1 MKLKVCGMK
10 QENNILDV
18 ADLQPD
24 YMGFIFY
31 EKSPRNFTVDIPE
44 LPEGIQKI
52 GVFVNAT
59 LDVIVSKIEQHDLQG
74 VQLHGEESPEFCE
87 QLKAYDIVIIKVFS
101 MKNQFDFKVVE
112 PYQEFCDYFLFDT
125 KGKEPGG
132 NGYTFN
138 WNLLK
143 KYTLNTP
150 YFLSGGLGMENMDE
164 LLLFLKRPESRL
176 CCTLDINSKFE
187 TVPGFKDITKLKAFK
202 NQLIKNGYQNHDL

>member
-18 ADLQPD
+18 ADLEPN

-31 EKSPRNFTVDIPE
+31 EKSLRNFKEIIPA
-44 LPEGIQKI
+44 LPEGIEKI
-52 GVFVNAT
+52 GVFVNASI
-59 LDVIVSKIEQHDLQG
+59 DFIVSKIEEHNLNG
-74 VQLHGEESPEFCE
+74 VQLHGNESPEFCE
-87 QLKAYDIVIIKVFS
+87 QLKEYDILIIKVFS
-101 MKNQFDFKVVE
+101 MKNQFDFKVLE
-112 PYQEFCDYFLFDT
+112 PYQDVCDYYLFDT

-143 KYTLNTP
+143 KYTYNKP
-150 YFLSGGLGMENMDE
+150 YFLSGGIGMENIDA

-176 CCTLDINSKFE
+176 CCTLDVNSKFE
-187 TVPGFKDITKLKAFK
+187 SSPAFKDITLLKDFKYKLTKH
-202 NQLIKNGYQNHDL
+202 GY

>member
-18 ADLQPD
+18 ADLEPN

-31 EKSPRNFTVDIPE
+31 EKSPRHFTSEIPE
-44 LPEGIQKI
+44 LPEDVKKI
-52 GVFVNAT
+52 GVFVNASI
-59 LDVIVSKIEQHDLQG
+59 DFIVSKIEQYRLEG
-74 VQLHGEESPEFCE
+74 VQLHGNESPEFCKE
-87 QLKAYDIVIIKVFS
+87 LKTYDILVIKVFS
-101 MKNQFDFKVVE
+101 MKNQFNFKVLE
-112 PYQEFCDYFLFDT
+112 PYEEVCDYYLFDT

-143 KYTLNTP
+143 QYKLTKP
-150 YFLSGGLGMENMDE
+150 YFLSGGIGLDNMDD

-176 CCTLDINSKFE
+176 CCTLDVNSKFE
-187 TVPGFKDITKLKAFK
+187 SATAFKDIQKLKEFK
-202 NQLIKNGYQNHDL
+202 YQLTKNGY

>member
-18 ADLQPD
+18 ADLEPN

-31 EKSPRNFTVDIPE
+31 EKSPRNFTNEIPE
-44 LPEGIQKI
+44 LPEDVKKI
-52 GVFVNAT
+52 GVFVNT
-59 LDVIVSKIEQHDLQG
+59 SIDFIVSKIEQYRLEG
-74 VQLHGEESPEFCE
+74 VQLHGNESPEFCKE
-87 QLKAYDIVIIKVFS
+87 LKTYDILVIKVFS
-101 MKNQFDFKVVE
+101 MKNQFNFKVLE
-112 PYQEFCDYFLFDT
+112 PYEEVCDYYLFDT

-143 KYTLNTP
+143 QYKLTKP
-150 YFLSGGLGMENMDE
+150 YFLSGGIGLDNMDD

-176 CCTLDINSKFE
+176 CCTLDVNSKFE
-187 TVPGFKDITKLKAFK
+187 SAIAFKDIQKLKDFK
-202 NQLIKNGYQNHDL
+202 YQLTKNGY